1 MCSAEFIC
9 GVSGR
14 SDASRPQKC
23 MMRYLRTLTLSGFL
37 FRDRPRTKG
46 ACFAPL
52 DPPGLGGRP
61 SLVPPCGVLSVAQSA
76 DSQTKKEEK
85 RAERHGAREL
95 KTRAWRIGAS
105 IPVPPAY
112 TDQREK

>member
-1 MCSAEFIC
+1 MFR
-9 GVSGR
+9 GVHLWR
-14 SDASRPQKC
+14 VRPLGC
-23 MMRYLRTLTLSGFL
+23 LSPPKVYDEVSENADLIGL
-37 FRDRPRTKG
+37 PIPRPPANQG
-46 ACFAPL
+46 GFAPL
-52 DPPGLGGRP
+52 DHPGPGGRP
-61 SLVPPCGVLSVAQSA
+61 SLVPLCGVLSVAQSA

-112 TDQREK
+112 TDQRGK